1 MKPRQMSL
9 QRILRLESRP
19 VTIMERA
26 FQQMSSID
34 MLHRLHRTLEFG
46 QAEGAF
52 EAVEL
57 GEVVR
62 EICWRGEFKI
72 GAVWARDGGG
82 DGVDM
87 MTIGICGGC
96 GVALLW
102 PWMDGIEVVVVGGDS
117 GEVDIG
123 ADIAPLMDLFGM
135 GCENML

>member
-1 MKPRQMSL
+1 
-9 QRILRLESRP
+9 
-19 VTIMERA
+19 
-26 FQQMSSID
+26 

-57 GEVVR
+57 GEVVS

-72 GAVWARDGGG
+72 GAVWASDGGG

-87 MTIGICGGC
+87 MAIGICGGC

-102 PWMDGIEVVVVGGDS
+102 PWMDGVEVVVVGGDS